1 MLVCAGVLVC
11 VCVCWCML
19 GGVCVVCG
27 VWCDGCVMVM
37 VVVVMVCGEGGV
49 RGDAEAVLQPWVKSA
64 RCDGHF
70 FFFIFDKGQR
80 NAGTTCKGQWIF
92 E

>member
-37 VVVVMVCGEGGV
+37 VVVVMVCGEGGGPGGR
-49 RGDAEAVLQPWVKSA
+49 RGSA
-64 RCDGHF
+64 ATLGEVSTMRWPF
-70 FFFIFDKGQR
+70 FFFHF
-80 NAGTTCKGQWIF
+80 
-92 E
+92 